1 MPDFPQYQN
10 AQLVTYANY
19 RPFLLTGSAG
29 ATINAN
35 SGDCILVQ
43 VNAVNV
49 SGVASVRLPSV
60 ALGGPVLVKFT
71 STNANTAFG
80 SAATVTVAPALTD
93 VQAATEV
100 TIDGRNAITLN
111 NLGDECVFA
120 SDGSNWWII
129 DKSHNTHDTY

>member
-10 AQLVTYANY
+10 AALVEYANY
-19 RPFLLTGSAG
+19 RATVLTGSAG
-29 ATINAN
+29 ASISAN
-35 SGDCILVQ
+35 PGDVILVE

-49 SGVASVRLPSV
+49 SGTAAVRLPAV

-80 SAATVTVAPALTD
+80 TAAVVTIAPAVAD

-100 TIDGRNAITLN
+100 TIDGRNSIQLN
-111 NLGDECVFA
+111 NLGDQVVLA
-120 SDGSNWWII
+120 SDGTNWWII
-129 DKSHNTHDTY
+129 DKAHNTHDTF